1 MRRVSIEDIAR
12 HAEVSHSTVSRALR
26 GNKRISLAVRTQILQ
41 IANELGYTPNAIA
54 QSLQQRQTNT
64 IGLVVTDVAD
74 PFWGEVVKGVE
85 AVSMHN
91 QKALF
96 LSASQYDPSRQLAVI
111 EVFHQRRVDGIIVGD
126 SQLGDAQIVRLARIK
141 VPTVFLNSQADH
153 AYPGFHAV
161 GIDNYAGGV
170 LAAQHLW
177 ALGHRHLAYLGSTK
191 RPASNQMRGLGFAAT
206 LRGYG
211 LPANALITHHSPSLE
226 DDLRIGYELARAID
240 YTQTTA
246 LFCYNDSI
254 ALGALTYC
262 RSVGIDVPAQLSIV
276 GFDDVAMAQFSMPAL
291 TTIAQPKVALGE
303 TAMQLLLAVLAGQ
316 PTIDTI
322 LTPTLVVRQSSAPA
336 PKGTAQ

>member
-12 HAEVSHSTVSRALR
+12 QAEVSHSTVSRALR
-26 GNKRISLAVRTQILQ
+26 GNKRISMAVRTRILQ

-64 IGLVVTDVAD
+64 MGLVVPDMAD

-85 AVSMHN
+85 SVSMHN

-96 LSASQYDPSRQLAVI
+96 LSASQYDPIRQLAVI

-126 SQLGDAQIVRLARIK
+126 SQLGDAQMHRLARIK
-141 VPTVFLNSQADH
+141 VPTVFLNSQVDH

-161 GIDNYAGGV
+161 GIDNYTGGV
-170 LAAQHLW
+170 LAAAHIW
-177 ALGHRHLAYLGSTK
+177 ALGHRHVAYLGSTK
-191 RPASNQMRGLGFAAT
+191 RPASNQMRSLGFAET
-206 LRGYG
+206 LRTRG
-211 LPANALITHHSPSLE
+211 LLPGALVTHLSTSLD
-226 DDLRIGYELARAID
+226 DDLRIGYELASAID

-262 RSVGIDVPAQLSIV
+262 RSVGIEVPQQLSIV
-276 GFDDVAMAQFSMPAL
+276 GFDDVAIAQFSMPAL
-291 TTIAQPKVALGE
+291 TTIAQPKVVLGE
-303 TAMQLLLAVLAGQ
+303 TAMHVLLAVLAGQ

-322 LTPTLVVRQSSAPA
+322 LTPSLVVRQSSAPA
-336 PKGTAQ
+336 PKGPLP